1 MTWVLILWIRL
12 AGQNIVLDKVYDFA
26 SDEYCRTAGIAV
38 MTTLNANFPAER
50 TGFVCVRA
58 E

>member
-1 MTWVLILWIRL
+1 MTWVLILWIKL
-12 AGQNIVLDKVYDFA
+12 TAQNLILDKVYDFS
-26 SDEYCRTAGIAV
+26 SDENCRVAGIAV
-38 MTTLNANFPAER
+38 MSTLNVNFPNER